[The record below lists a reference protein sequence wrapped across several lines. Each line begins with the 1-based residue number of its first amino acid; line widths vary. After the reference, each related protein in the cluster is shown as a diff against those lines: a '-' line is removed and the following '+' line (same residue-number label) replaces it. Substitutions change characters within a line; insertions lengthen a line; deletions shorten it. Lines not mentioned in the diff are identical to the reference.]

1 MYFQYHVVLLVFYS
15 IFHISFISFISLRLS
30 TLCTLTSI
38 FILEFIASRSLQI
51 ISWSLQQNIGA
62 RDSMKGREH
71 YENVVDRVM
80 QSLQQPCADLRGND
94 FDSWHM
100 AHLSVY
106 NTIFNNICLISI
118 RTLKFHYVIVHM
130 METKNI

>member
-1 MYFQYHVVLLVFYS
+1 MFVLPYISSHSYVNTFLPLPFPSIHSVFY
-15 IFHISFISFISLRLS
+15 H
-30 TLCTLTSI
+30 
-38 FILEFIASRSLQI
+38 FILIYVTIFCIQLNLKINGFRSLQI

-80 QSLQQPCADLRGND
+80 QSLQQPCADLRGIG

-100 AHLSVY
+100 THAYLVVYVTFFISRQGVLCVLSSY
-106 NTIFNNICLISI
+106 
-118 RTLKFHYVIVHM
+118 H
-130 METKNI
+130 